1 MGVDEIKTAKLNS
14 TQNPEVE
21 GRIPEEDVLKSE
33 GSGMSSKAGE
43 KAEVKAG
50 VQSPEGDA
58 PKSEGSGLTPEERS
72 AGTDDHEKGSID
84 NRSRLR
90 EITAVLRKHRITKGV
105 TPEKLRAVLEDLGPT
120 YVKLGQIMSLHSD
133 ILPQRYCD
141 ELMKLTSEVTPM
153 PFETVEEVINR
164 SYREDWHLI
173 FDSIE
178 KEPLG
183 SASIAQVHRAKL
195 LDGRDVIVK
204 VERKGIYDIMA
215 RDIGLLKRAVSLL
228 PPVGGLKNV
237 VDMDM
242 VLDELW
248 STTQEEMD
256 FLREAANMDEF
267 ARNNQSVRYI
277 RCPKLYHE
285 YTTSRVLVMEYI
297 GGCPI
302 DDKKSLL
309 ADGYD
314 LDEIGRKLVNNYVKQ
329 VMDDGFFHA
338 DPHPGN
344 VKVLDG
350 KIVWIDMGMMGRLTN
365 RDRILMGKAVRS
377 IAVGDIAMLEATILD
392 LGDVHGKVDSGKLY
406 GDLRDLMDRYGNASM
421 GSIDAVE
428 FFKDT
433 MEIMKNNSIKL
444 PHGMTMLVRGLTQM
458 QGVLLSIAPDVNMVE
473 IAAGRLKEEMLQ
485 SFDLRAEAGKA
496 GRRIY
501 KAAGRTLDIPP
512 LLKIALEEHL
522 KGQTRINM
530 ELDATRKFSQLMRRL
545 VRNLV
550 MGLWVMALLISSSI
564 VCTTDMKPQLLGI
577 PALGFFGY
585 VLAFLICL
593 YVFVRHWFTRNN

>member
-1 MGVDEIKTAKLNS
+1 M
-14 TQNPEVE
+14 NPENETTVE
-21 GRIPEEDVLKSE
+21 GPESAAQSD
-33 GSGMSSKAGE
+33 KA
-43 KAEVKAG
+43 K
-50 VQSPEGDA
+50 
-58 PKSEGSGLTPEERS
+58 
-72 AGTDDHEKGSID
+72 ID
-84 NRSRLR
+84 NRERLG
-90 EITAVLRKHRITKGV
+90 EITAVLRKHHITRGV
-105 TPEKLRAVLEDLGPT
+105 TPGKLRAILEELGPT

-133 ILPQRYCD
+133 VLPQRYCD

-164 SYREDWHLI
+164 SYREDWHNI
-173 FDSIE
+173 FSSIE
-178 KEPLG
+178 KETLG

-195 LDGRDVIVK
+195 LDGTDVIVK

-215 RDIGLLKRAVSLL
+215 RDIGLLKRAVNLL
-228 PPVGGLKNV
+228 PPVGGFKNV
-237 VDMDM
+237 VDLEM

-248 STTQEEMD
+248 ATAQEEMD
-256 FLREAANMDEF
+256 FLKEAANMEEF
-267 ARNNQSVRYI
+267 ARNNQGIRYI

-297 GGCPI
+297 GGCPV
-302 DDKKSLL
+302 DDRASLQ
-309 ADGYD
+309 AEGYD
-314 LDEIGRKLVNNYVKQ
+314 LGEIGRKLVNNYVKQ

-344 VKVLDG
+344 VKVMDG

-365 RDRILMGKAVRS
+365 RDRNLMARAVRA
-377 IAVGDIAMLEATILD
+377 IAVGDIAVLEATILE
-392 LGDVHGKVDSGKLY
+392 LGDIQGKIDSGKLY
-406 GDLRDLMDRYGNASM
+406 GELRNLMNRYGNASM

-458 QGVLLSIAPDVNMVE
+458 QGVLLNISPDINMAE

-485 SFDLRAEAGKA
+485 NFDLRTEAGKA
-496 GRRIY
+496 GRRVY
-501 KAAGRTLDIPP
+501 KAVGRSLDIPP
-512 LLKIALEEHL
+512 LIKIALEEYL
-522 KGQTRINM
+522 KGQARVHM
-530 ELDATRKFSQLMRRL
+530 ELDATKEFSHLMRRL
-545 VRNLV
+545 VRNVV

-564 VCTTDMKPQLLGI
+564 ICTTEMKPQLLGI

-585 VLAFLICL
+585 VLAFAICL
-593 YVFVRHWFTRNN
+593 YIFIRHWLTRNK

>member
-1 MGVDEIKTAKLNS
+1 
-14 TQNPEVE
+14 
-21 GRIPEEDVLKSE
+21 
-33 GSGMSSKAGE
+33 MSSDDRNAGQE
-43 KAEVKAG
+43 SAA
-50 VQSPEGDA
+50 QSD
-58 PKSEGSGLTPEERS
+58 
-72 AGTDDHEKGSID
+72 KGKID
-84 NRSRLR
+84 NRARLG
-90 EITAVLRKHRITKGV
+90 EITAVLRKHQITRGV
-105 TPEKLRAVLEDLGPT
+105 TPEKLRAILEELGPT

-133 ILPQRYCD
+133 VLPQRYCD

-153 PFETVEEVINR
+153 PFEEMVEVINR
-164 SYREDWHLI
+164 SYREDWHQI
-173 FDSIE
+173 FASIE
-178 KEPLG
+178 KETLG

-215 RDIGLLKRAVSLL
+215 RDIGLLKRAVGIL

-237 VDMDM
+237 VDFDM

-248 STTQEEMD
+248 ATAQEEMD
-256 FLREAANMDEF
+256 FLKEAANMEEF
-267 ARNNQSVRYI
+267 TRNNQGIRYI

-297 GGCPI
+297 GGCPV

-309 ADGYD
+309 AEGYD
-314 LDEIGRKLVNNYVKQ
+314 LAEIGRKLVNNYVKQ

-365 RDRILMGKAVRS
+365 RDRNLMARAVRA
-377 IAVGDIAMLEATILD
+377 IAVGDIAVLESTILE
-392 LGDVHGKVDSGKLY
+392 LGDVQGKIDSGKLY
-406 GDLRDLMDRYGNASM
+406 GELRDLMDRYGNASM

-428 FFKDT
+428 FFRDT

-458 QGVLLSIAPDVNMVE
+458 QGVLLNISPDINMAE
-473 IAAGRLKEEMLQ
+473 IAAARLKEEMLQ
-485 SFDLRAEAGKA
+485 NFDLRVEASKA

-501 KAAGRTLDIPP
+501 KAVGRTLDIPP
-512 LLKIALEEHL
+512 LVKIALEEYL
-522 KGQTRINM
+522 KGQARVNM
-530 ELDATRKFSQLMRRL
+530 ELDATKKFSQLMRRL
-545 VRNLV
+545 VRNVV

-564 VCTTDMKPQLLGI
+564 ICTTDMKPRLLGI

-585 VLAFLICL
+585 ILAFIICL
-593 YVFVRHWFTRNN
+593 YVFIRHLLTRNK

>member
-1 MGVDEIKTAKLNS
+1 M
-14 TQNPEVE
+14 NPENQS
-21 GRIPEEDVLKSE
+21 I
-33 GSGMSSKAGE
+33 AGE
-43 KAEVKAG
+43 PESAAQSDKAK
-50 VQSPEGDA
+50 
-58 PKSEGSGLTPEERS
+58 
-72 AGTDDHEKGSID
+72 ID
-84 NRSRLR
+84 NRERLG
-90 EITAVLRKHRITKGV
+90 EITAVLRKHHITRGV
-105 TPEKLRAVLEDLGPT
+105 TPGKLRAILEELGPT

-133 ILPQRYCD
+133 VLPQRYCD

-164 SYREDWHLI
+164 SYREDWHNI
-173 FDSIE
+173 FSSIE
-178 KEPLG
+178 KETLG

-195 LDGRDVIVK
+195 LDGTDVIVK

-215 RDIGLLKRAVSLL
+215 RDIGLLKRAVNLL
-228 PPVGGLKNV
+228 PPVGGFKNV
-237 VDMDM
+237 VDLEM

-248 STTQEEMD
+248 ATAQEEMD
-256 FLREAANMDEF
+256 FLKEAANMEEF
-267 ARNNQSVRYI
+267 ARNNQGIRYI

-297 GGCPI
+297 GGCPV
-302 DDKKSLL
+302 DDRASLQ
-309 ADGYD
+309 AEGYD
-314 LDEIGRKLVNNYVKQ
+314 LGEIGRKLVNNYVKQ

-344 VKVLDG
+344 VKVMDG

-365 RDRILMGKAVRS
+365 RDRNLMARAVRA
-377 IAVGDIAMLEATILD
+377 IAVGDIAVLEATILE
-392 LGDVHGKVDSGKLY
+392 LGDIQGKIDSGKLY
-406 GDLRDLMDRYGNASM
+406 GELRDLMDRYGNASM

-458 QGVLLSIAPDVNMVE
+458 QGVLLNISPDINMAE

-485 SFDLRAEAGKA
+485 NFDLRTEAGKA
-496 GRRIY
+496 GRRVY
-501 KAAGRTLDIPP
+501 KAVGRSLDIPP
-512 LLKIALEEHL
+512 LIKIALEEYL
-522 KGQTRINM
+522 KGQARVHM
-530 ELDATRKFSQLMRRL
+530 ELDATKEFSHLMRRL
-545 VRNLV
+545 VRNVV

-564 VCTTDMKPQLLGI
+564 ICTTEMKPQLLGI

-585 VLAFLICL
+585 VLAFAICL
-593 YVFVRHWFTRNN
+593 YIFIRHWLTRNK

>member
-1 MGVDEIKTAKLNS
+1 MNSDEMNAASQDTVS
-14 TQNPEVE
+14 QY
-21 GRIPEEDVLKSE
+21 
-33 GSGMSSKAGE
+33 
-43 KAEVKAG
+43 
-50 VQSPEGDA
+50 DA
-58 PKSEGSGLTPEERS
+58 PQD
-72 AGTDDHEKGSID
+72 GTASDKGKID
-84 NRSRLR
+84 NRARLQ
-90 EITAVLRKHRITKGV
+90 EITAVLRKHHITRGV
-105 TPEKLRAVLEDLGPT
+105 TPEKLRVILEELGPT

-133 ILPQRYCD
+133 VLPQRYCD

-164 SYREDWHLI
+164 SYREDWRKI
-173 FDSIE
+173 FQSIE
-178 KEPLG
+178 KETLG

-195 LDGRDVIVK
+195 LDGTEVIIK

-215 RDIGLLKRAVSLL
+215 RDIGLLKRAVKLL

-237 VDMDM
+237 VDLEM

-248 STTQEEMD
+248 STAQEEMD
-256 FLREAANMDEF
+256 FLKEAANMEEF
-267 ARNNQSVRYI
+267 TRYNQGIKYI

-297 GGCPI
+297 GGCPV
-302 DDKKSLL
+302 DDKETLL
-309 ADGYD
+309 AEGYD
-314 LDEIGRKLVNNYVKQ
+314 LGEIGRKLVSNYIKQ
-329 VMDDGFFHA
+329 VIEDGFFHA

-344 VKVLDG
+344 VKVMDG
-350 KIVWIDMGMMGRLTN
+350 RIVWIDMGMMGRLSV
-365 RDRILMGKAVRS
+365 RDRNLMAGAVRA
-377 IAVGDIAMLEATILD
+377 IAVGDIARLESAIME
-392 LGDVHGKVDSGKLY
+392 LGDVQGKIDSGKLY
-406 GDLRDLMDRYGNASM
+406 GELRDLMDRYGNASM

-458 QGVLLSIAPDVNMVE
+458 QGVLMSINPDINMAE
-473 IAAGRLKEEMLQ
+473 IAAGRLREEMLHN
-485 SFDLRAEAGKA
+485 FDLRAEASKT

-512 LLKIALEEHL
+512 LVKIALEEYL
-522 KGQTRINM
+522 KGQARVNM
-530 ELDATRKFSQLMRRL
+530 ELDATKRLSQLLRRL
-545 VRNLV
+545 VRNVV

-564 VCTTDMKPQLLGI
+564 ICTTDMKPKLLGI

-585 VLAFLICL
+585 ILAFLICL
-593 YVFVRHWFTRNN
+593 YVFIRHWLTRNN

>member
-1 MGVDEIKTAKLNS
+1 M
-14 TQNPEVE
+14 NPENETTVGE
-21 GRIPEEDVLKSE
+21 PESTAQSD
-33 GSGMSSKAGE
+33 KA
-43 KAEVKAG
+43 K
-50 VQSPEGDA
+50 
-58 PKSEGSGLTPEERS
+58 
-72 AGTDDHEKGSID
+72 ID
-84 NRSRLR
+84 NRERLG
-90 EITAVLRKHRITKGV
+90 EITAVLRKHHITRGV
-105 TPEKLRAVLEDLGPT
+105 TPEKLRAILEELGPT

-133 ILPQRYCD
+133 VLPQRYCD

-164 SYREDWHLI
+164 SYREDWHNI
-173 FDSIE
+173 FSSID
-178 KEPLG
+178 KETLG

-195 LDGRDVIVK
+195 LDGTDVIVK

-215 RDIGLLKRAVSLL
+215 RDIGLLKRAVNLL
-228 PPVGGLKNV
+228 PPVGGFKNV
-237 VDMDM
+237 VDLEM

-248 STTQEEMD
+248 ATAQEEMD
-256 FLREAANMDEF
+256 FLKEAANMEEF
-267 ARNNQSVRYI
+267 ARNNQGIRYI

-297 GGCPI
+297 GGCPV
-302 DDKKSLL
+302 DDRASLQ
-309 ADGYD
+309 AEGYD
-314 LDEIGRKLVNNYVKQ
+314 LGEIGRKLVNNYVKQ

-344 VKVLDG
+344 VKVMDG

-365 RDRILMGKAVRS
+365 RDRNLMARAVRA
-377 IAVGDIAMLEATILD
+377 IAVGDIAVLEATILE
-392 LGDVHGKVDSGKLY
+392 LGDIQGKIDSGKLY
-406 GDLRDLMDRYGNASM
+406 GELRNLMDRYGNASM

-458 QGVLLSIAPDVNMVE
+458 QGVLLNISPDINMAE

-485 SFDLRAEAGKA
+485 NFDLRTEAGKA
-496 GRRIY
+496 GRRVY
-501 KAAGRTLDIPP
+501 KAVGRSLDIPP
-512 LLKIALEEHL
+512 LIKIALEEYL
-522 KGQTRINM
+522 KGQARVHM
-530 ELDATRKFSQLMRRL
+530 ELDATKEFSHLMRRL
-545 VRNLV
+545 VRNVV

-564 VCTTDMKPQLLGI
+564 ICTTEMKPQLLGI

-585 VLAFLICL
+585 VLAFAICL
-593 YVFVRHWFTRNN
+593 YIFIRHWLTRNK

>member
-1 MGVDEIKTAKLNS
+1 M
-14 TQNPEVE
+14 NPENQS
-21 GRIPEEDVLKSE
+21 I
-33 GSGMSSKAGE
+33 AGE
-43 KAEVKAG
+43 PESAAQSDKAK
-50 VQSPEGDA
+50 
-58 PKSEGSGLTPEERS
+58 
-72 AGTDDHEKGSID
+72 ID
-84 NRSRLR
+84 NRERLG
-90 EITAVLRKHRITKGV
+90 EITAVLRKHHITRGV
-105 TPEKLRAVLEDLGPT
+105 TPEKLRAILEELGPT

-133 ILPQRYCD
+133 VLPQRYCD

-164 SYREDWHLI
+164 SYREDWHNI
-173 FDSIE
+173 FSSIE
-178 KEPLG
+178 KETLG

-195 LDGRDVIVK
+195 LDGTDVIVK

-215 RDIGLLKRAVSLL
+215 RDIGLLKRAVNLL
-228 PPVGGLKNV
+228 PPVGGFKNV
-237 VDMDM
+237 VDLEM

-248 STTQEEMD
+248 ATAQEEMD
-256 FLREAANMDEF
+256 FLKEAANMEEF
-267 ARNNQSVRYI
+267 ARNNQGIRYI

-297 GGCPI
+297 GGCPV
-302 DDKKSLL
+302 DDRASLQ
-309 ADGYD
+309 AEGYD
-314 LDEIGRKLVNNYVKQ
+314 LGEIGRKLVNNYVKQ

-344 VKVLDG
+344 VKVMDG

-365 RDRILMGKAVRS
+365 RDRNLMARAVRA
-377 IAVGDIAMLEATILD
+377 IAVGDIAVLEATILE
-392 LGDVHGKVDSGKLY
+392 LGDIQGKIDSGKLY
-406 GDLRDLMDRYGNASM
+406 GELRNLMDRYGNASM

-458 QGVLLSIAPDVNMVE
+458 QGVLLNISPDINMAE

-485 SFDLRAEAGKA
+485 NFDLRTEAGKA
-496 GRRIY
+496 GRRVY
-501 KAAGRTLDIPP
+501 KAVGRSLDIPP
-512 LLKIALEEHL
+512 LIKIALEEYL
-522 KGQTRINM
+522 KGQARVHM
-530 ELDATRKFSQLMRRL
+530 ELDATKEFSHLMRRL
-545 VRNLV
+545 VRNVV

-564 VCTTDMKPQLLGI
+564 ICTTEMKPQLLGI

-585 VLAFLICL
+585 VLAFAICL
-593 YVFVRHWFTRNN
+593 YIFIRHWLTRNK

>member
-1 MGVDEIKTAKLNS
+1 M
-14 TQNPEVE
+14 NPENQSIA
-21 GRIPEEDVLKSE
+21 GGPESAAQSD
-33 GSGMSSKAGE
+33 KA
-43 KAEVKAG
+43 K
-50 VQSPEGDA
+50 
-58 PKSEGSGLTPEERS
+58 
-72 AGTDDHEKGSID
+72 ID
-84 NRSRLR
+84 NRERLG
-90 EITAVLRKHRITKGV
+90 EITAVLRKHHITRGV
-105 TPEKLRAVLEDLGPT
+105 TPGKLRAILEELGPT

-133 ILPQRYCD
+133 VLPQRYCD

-164 SYREDWHLI
+164 SYREDWHNI
-173 FDSIE
+173 FSSIE
-178 KEPLG
+178 KETLG

-195 LDGRDVIVK
+195 LDGTDVIVK

-215 RDIGLLKRAVSLL
+215 RDIGLLKRAVNLL
-228 PPVGGLKNV
+228 PPVGGFKNV
-237 VDMDM
+237 VDLEM

-248 STTQEEMD
+248 ATAQEEMD
-256 FLREAANMDEF
+256 FLKEAANMEEF
-267 ARNNQSVRYI
+267 ARNNQGIRYI

-297 GGCPI
+297 GGCPV
-302 DDKKSLL
+302 DDRASLQ
-309 ADGYD
+309 AEGYD
-314 LDEIGRKLVNNYVKQ
+314 LGEIGRKLVNNYVKQ

-344 VKVLDG
+344 VKVMDG

-365 RDRILMGKAVRS
+365 RDRNLMARAVRA
-377 IAVGDIAMLEATILD
+377 IAVGDIAVLEATILE
-392 LGDVHGKVDSGKLY
+392 LGDIQGKIDSGKLY
-406 GDLRDLMDRYGNASM
+406 GELRDLMDRYGNASM

-458 QGVLLSIAPDVNMVE
+458 QGVLLNISPDINMAE

-485 SFDLRAEAGKA
+485 NFDLRTEAGKA
-496 GRRIY
+496 GRRVY
-501 KAAGRTLDIPP
+501 KAVGRSLDIPP
-512 LLKIALEEHL
+512 LIKIALEEYL
-522 KGQTRINM
+522 KGQARVHM
-530 ELDATRKFSQLMRRL
+530 ELDATKEFSHLMRRL
-545 VRNLV
+545 VRNVV

-564 VCTTDMKPQLLGI
+564 ICTTEMKPQLLGI

-585 VLAFLICL
+585 VLAFAICL
-593 YVFVRHWFTRNN
+593 YIFIRHWLTRNK